1 MAIGIVDCPIKNG
14 GSFQFAFCMFNRRYM
29 GLFKVDLADFPNQK
43 STMTGE
49 SIVIFHSYV
58 RCLEGRSDEITS
70 KSHYNP
76 IKSP

>member
-1 MAIGIVDCPIKNG
+1 
-14 GSFQFAFCMFNRRYM
+14 
-29 GLFKVDLADFPNQK
+29 
-43 STMTGE
+43 MTGE